1 MFAKGFA
8 IGPDRDTIQPL
19 RNSEVARTFQTA
31 TEFRL
36 PVILSSLIHY
46 NQITAEKGL
55 VILCCVYQHCFP
67 IIYYWNTTFI
77 HLLRISFNLL
87 TRSIDILNP
96 VGLTDLDLET
106 FVVTSRQ
113 REFFKT
119 RSTREFKPNAL
130 TDLEL
135 RSIII
140 LDPDLKIILDFNQSV
155 SMCAQRDAKSTSMYP
170 NATLG
175 LMPFVKP
182 AHKRQAAKKSKVD
195 KADLMKA
202 KASDMKTY
210 KVTLRDRNGFTY
222 TYIIQ
227 ADPTSKNNPVLCAS
241 TVAAPKNL
249 VGGAA
254 AANKHFAC
262 SLPNMQRVLD
272 TPESRRHLSC
282 LGLATPQEDLT
293 KVGEGEKKGIFN
305 SLIGFIKKLKTKSS
319 SASSSSS
326 SSLSSS
332 SSSLNSVKS
341 GKSHTS
347 ASSGLKSKR
356 KPKPNLPKKRQ
367 RKISAMSNLDPIQE
381 SPEEDEDTD
390 SDSYT
395 HDSSDLNLSE
405 S

>member
-1 MFAKGFA
+1 M
-8 IGPDRDTIQPL
+8 
-19 RNSEVARTFQTA
+19 
-31 TEFRL
+31 
-36 PVILSSLIHY
+36 SS
-46 NQITAEKGL
+46 
-55 VILCCVYQHCFP
+55 P
-67 IIYYWNTTFI
+67 
-77 HLLRISFNLL
+77 
-87 TRSIDILNP
+87 
-96 VGLTDLDLET
+96 
-106 FVVTSRQ
+106 
-113 REFFKT
+113 KT
-119 RSTREFKPNAL
+119 
-130 TDLEL
+130 
-135 RSIII
+135 
-140 LDPDLKIILDFNQSV
+140 
-155 SMCAQRDAKSTSMYP
+155 MYP
-170 NATLG
+170 SATLG

-182 AHKRQAAKKSKVD
+182 AHKRQAAKKTKVD

-202 KASDMKTY
+202 KANDMKTY

-241 TVAAPKNL
+241 TVAAPKNMA
-249 VGGAA
+249 GGADG
-254 AANKHFAC
+254 ANKHFAC

-305 SLIGFIKKLKTKSS
+305 SVLGFIKKLKLKNKGSP
-319 SASSSSS
+319 SASSSS

-332 SSSLNSVKS
+332 SSSLSSVKS
-341 GKSHTS
+341 GKTNVSGT
-347 ASSGLKSKR
+347 SGLKSKR

>member
-1 MFAKGFA
+1 
-8 IGPDRDTIQPL
+8 
-19 RNSEVARTFQTA
+19 
-31 TEFRL
+31 
-36 PVILSSLIHY
+36 
-46 NQITAEKGL
+46 
-55 VILCCVYQHCFP
+55 
-67 IIYYWNTTFI
+67 
-77 HLLRISFNLL
+77 
-87 TRSIDILNP
+87 
-96 VGLTDLDLET
+96 
-106 FVVTSRQ
+106 
-113 REFFKT
+113 
-119 RSTREFKPNAL
+119 
-130 TDLEL
+130 
-135 RSIII
+135 
-140 LDPDLKIILDFNQSV
+140 
-155 SMCAQRDAKSTSMYP
+155 MYP

-182 AHKRQAAKKSKVD
+182 AHKRQAAKKSKLD

-305 SLIGFIKKLKTKSS
+305 SLLGFIKKLKNKSS
-319 SASSSSS
+319 SASSSSSS

-332 SSSLNSVKS
+332 SSSLSSVKS
-341 GKSHTS
+341 GKSQ
-347 ASSGLKSKR
+347 AGVSSGLKSKR

-381 SPEEDEDTD
+381 SPEEDEDETD

-395 HDSSDLNLSE
+395 HDSSDVNLSE